1 MQALKLALAELDRVL
16 IWHHPS
22 PFTTFHPKLYIFDG
36 EALGEV
42 YFGSNNLTVGGLETN
57 CEAGVLLSYD
67 LPVEAVGWAR
77 ATESWTELI
86 GHPNSV
92 RLDLQVLAQLVEQDK
107 LQDETLPSIRLGPG
121 GGRAVIARAAG
132 LLFPYSPTVPPSVRP
147 KPQAARP
154 RRSSRRTAVQVA
166 AAVAATVA
174 PGLPTALVI
183 QIVPHHNGEVFLS
196 KRAVNEYPVFFG
208 FPFTG
213 RTVPKTP
220 GNKPYPQ
227 RSPDPVTEWKIYDRQ
242 GRVFRSLED
251 FRLNTVFYKL
261 KGEIRIT
268 IPPDVARQI
277 QARSILVMKRPSAPS
292 ALDYQCEVFP
302 PDSAQYRSLLP
313 ACNETMPAGG
323 SGTPRKFGW
332 L

>member
-1 MQALKLALAELDRVL
+1 MGKSYRIVDRTH
-16 IWHHPS
+16 W
-22 PFTTFHPKLYIFDG
+22 
-36 EALGEV
+36 
-42 YFGSNNLTVGGLETN
+42 
-57 CEAGVLLSYD
+57 
-67 LPVEAVGWAR
+67 
-77 ATESWTELI
+77 
-86 GHPNSV
+86 HPNSV

-251 FRLNTVFYKL
+251 FRLKHRILQVERRDSYYYPTRCSEANSSQINTGYEASVRTF
-261 KGEIRIT
+261 G
-268 IPPDVARQI
+268 V
-277 QARSILVMKRPSAPS
+277 
-292 ALDYQCEVFP
+292 DYQCEVFP

-323 SGTPRKFGW
+323 SGTPRKFGGCSRIVS
-332 L
+332 LLMQIRIQSNH